1 MADYIGVVGAAFCD
15 RETADLAYRVGRALA
30 REGLIVVCGGMGG
43 VMESVARG
51 VSEEKGVVIGILP
64 GRDRLEGNR
73 YLTYAI
79 PTGLG
84 DARNAV
90 IACAADALIAIAGGF
105 GTLSEISLARKA
117 GKPVVGLKTWKAT
130 NGTGEDLGVVN
141 AATPE
146 EAVAKILDLLEDKRR
161 RDNTA

>member
-1 MADYIGVVGAAFCD
+1 MTRYVGVVGAAFCD
-15 RETADLAYRVGRALA
+15 EDTADLAYRVGKALA
-30 REGLIVVCGGMGG
+30 RKGLIVVCGGMGG
-43 VMESVARG
+43 VMEAVARG
-51 VSEEKGVVIGILP
+51 ASEEKGVVIGILP

-73 YLTYAI
+73 HLTYSI

-90 IACAADALIAIAGGF
+90 IACAADAVIAIAGGF

-130 NGTGEDLGVVN
+130 NGKGEDIGVIE
-141 AATPE
+141 AADPE
-146 EAVAKILDLLEDKRR
+146 DAVAKILEILKAKRGESR
-161 RDNTA
+161 KL